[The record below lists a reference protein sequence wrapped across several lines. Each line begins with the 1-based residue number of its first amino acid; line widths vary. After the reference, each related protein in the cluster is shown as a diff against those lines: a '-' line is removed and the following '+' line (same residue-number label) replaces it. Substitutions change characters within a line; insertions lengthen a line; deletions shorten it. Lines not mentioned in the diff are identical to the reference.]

1 LYLPA
6 RLLQPDY
13 RTSEPDPMTT
23 PAPVVSLSAT
33 LSPRLSYERVR
44 TILQELL
51 RVPSPQTALL
61 EAEPQLREFIR
72 VAMLPRMAALGFTRV
87 RQDAMG
93 NLIAELGPANAKRS
107 LMLVMHAMNQPSA
120 TMPDPYGA
128 TIIDGR
134 PHGMPG
140 EAVLGKGAS
149 EQKGTLA
156 AVLHAIEAVR
166 DAAVD
171 LDGRLTL
178 LCLVSG
184 ETGNPAA
191 IRNVVETEGV
201 RADVAYVYGNAM
213 QLQLGN
219 RGRVDVTVNVNGS
232 PSHSSR
238 PNEGANAIAGAME
251 LLRRLAIEIPDT
263 RSHPGMGTAWLTCN
277 GIESFPKSTHTVQ
290 GSCVLKLDQRLLPGD
305 DPAAA
310 VAAIE
315 TVARSMDDWPDP
327 ISGKPFRCV
336 VETGAYMYPSL
347 VGEDSLP
354 ARLLQAACGAMLG
367 SGVGTFHGQS
377 AHDQGYL
384 NHVGI
389 PTANFGPGEQSFAH
403 TDLDLASVDKVFDAA
418 KVYAWVIAG
427 YLGRDRE
434 FAAAAPAAAAT
445 RAST

>member
-1 LYLPA
+1 MSTQHAGAGPSPQIAPGAAAQALA
-6 RLLQPDY
+6 GRLMASLDY
-13 RTSEPDPMTT
+13 
-23 PAPVVSLSAT
+23 V
-33 LSPRLSYERVR
+33 
-44 TILQELL
+44 
-51 RVPSPQTALL
+51 RVPSPQTDLL
-61 EAEPQLREFIR
+61 EDEPLLREFIR
-72 VAMLPRMAALGFTRV
+72 VALLPRMAALGFERV

-93 NLIAELGPANAKRS
+93 NLIAERGPAQARRS
-107 LMLVMHAMNQPSA
+107 LMLVMHAMNQPPA
-120 TMPDPYGA
+120 TMPEPYGA
-128 TIIDGR
+128 TLIDGR

-166 DAAVD
+166 DATVA
-171 LDGRLTL
+171 LDGRLVF

-184 ETGNPAA
+184 ETGKPDA
-191 IRNVVETEGV
+191 IRHVIEQEGV
-201 RADVAYVYGNAM
+201 RADVAFVYGNAM

-219 RGRVDVTVNVNGS
+219 RGRVDVTVTVHGA
-232 PSHSSR
+232 PCHSSR
-238 PNEGANAIAGAME
+238 PNEGANAIVGAME
-251 LLRRLAIEIPDT
+251 LLRRLRESIPDT
-263 RSHPGMGTAWLTCN
+263 RRHPGLGRAWLTCN

-290 GSCVLKLDQRLLPGD
+290 GRCVVRLDQRLLPGD

-315 TVARSMDDWPDP
+315 RVARTLDDWPDP
-327 ISGKPFRCV
+327 ISGRAFRCE
-336 VETGAYMYPSL
+336 VEAGAYMFPSL

-354 ARLLQAACGAMLG
+354 ARLLQSGCEAMLG
-367 SGVGTFHGQS
+367 HRVDTFYGQS

-418 KVYAWVIAG
+418 RVYAWVIAG
-427 YLGRDRE
+427 YLGRNPVFD
-434 FAAAAPAAAAT
+434 APGGGPPAGGI
-445 RAST
+445 